1 VEVFISNLQDRVE
14 AAELEGVVLR
24 AAKAAAG
31 SYPLPPG
38 AELSV
43 CLVDDAYIREL
54 NRRYRG
60 KDSPTDVLSFPQWER
75 PDGEPPEAGDD
86 PAAALLGDVVISLE
100 TAARQAEEFGHSLQR
115 EVAFLVVHGVL
126 HLLGHDHHTAAGEA
140 RMKAREEEVLQ
151 ALNLG
156 RE

>member
-1 VEVFISNLQDRVE
+1 MEVLISNLQDRVE
-14 AAELEGVVLR
+14 AAGLEGLVLR
-24 AAKAAAG
+24 AARAAA
-31 SYPLPPG
+31 SSRALPPG

-43 CLVDDAYIREL
+43 CLVDDAHIQEL

-60 KDSPTDVLSFPQWER
+60 KDCPTDVLSFPQWEWQ
-75 PDGEPPEAGDD
+75 GEPREATGD
-86 PAAALLGDVVISLE
+86 PAVTLLGDVVISLE

-126 HLLGHDHHTAAGEA
+126 HLLGHEHETAAGEE
-140 RMKAREEEVLQ
+140 RMRALEEEVLQ

>member
-1 VEVFISNLQDRVE
+1 MEVLINNLQDRVE
-14 AAELEGVVLR
+14 AGELEGVVLR

-31 SYPLPPG
+31 SHSLFAG

-43 CLVDDAYIREL
+43 CLVDDAYMREL
-54 NRRYRG
+54 NLQYRG
-60 KDSPTDVLSFPQWER
+60 KDSSTDVLSFPQWEQ
-75 PDGEPPEAGDD
+75 PAAGAPAAGD
-86 PAAALLGDVVISLE
+86 PAAGLLGDVVLSLE
-100 TAARQAEEFGHSLQR
+100 TAARQAEEYGHSLQR

-126 HLLGHDHHTAAGEA
+126 HLLGHDHDTAAGEA
-140 RMKAREEEVLQ
+140 RMRAREEEVLQ